1 MIKLCG
7 LSDCSAKS
15 ANGTIAFLLSKE
27 HHMPDAIV
35 VGNTDTI
42 FESTSKDDE
51 LTQRFAYMA
60 NSQSN
65 SWHKLRR
72 PQLFDDMSISVVML
86 CLVCLLFWHLD
97 ALFFL
102 RVLPFWV

>member
-1 MIKLCG
+1 MRWVDELGSIALVIKLCG

-42 FESTSKDDE
+42 FESTSKDQ
-51 LTQRFAYMA
+51 LT
-60 NSQSN
+60 
-65 SWHKLRR
+65 RR
-72 PQLFDDMSISVVML
+72 S
-86 CLVCLLFWHLD
+86 
-97 ALFFL
+97 A
-102 RVLPFWV
+102 